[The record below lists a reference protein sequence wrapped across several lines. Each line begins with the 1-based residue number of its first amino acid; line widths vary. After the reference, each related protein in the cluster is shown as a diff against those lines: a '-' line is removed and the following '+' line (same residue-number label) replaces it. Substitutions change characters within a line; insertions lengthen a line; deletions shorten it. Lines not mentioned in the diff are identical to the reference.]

1 MRFATVLV
9 VLVTLVG
16 CAQYDAERQANL
28 KAAAQ
33 ARVAADDATCRSS
46 GAQPGSPAY
55 QDCRTRWENQHA
67 QETHSQE
74 NVANEM
80 LKPSSIG
87 GPVGQ

>member
-9 VLVTLVG
+9 VLVPLVG

-28 KAAAQ
+28 AAAAQ
-33 ARVAADDATCRSS
+33 ARVVADDATCRSS

-55 QDCRTRWENQHA
+55 DDCRKRLNNQHA
-67 QETHSQE
+67 QETHGQE
-74 NVANEM
+74 NLANEM
-80 LKPSSIG
+80 LKPTSIG